1 MLSMMAVCRR
11 MPRASYFFTCFRFKV
26 PAEYMERR
34 EQQKEEY
41 LKENP
46 SYANLFAEAD
56 VDDDMIWHW
65 MMLDV
70 GGEEIKVDE

>member
-1 MLSMMAVCRR
+1 M
-11 MPRASYFFTCFRFKV
+11 